1 MTISA
6 SMKKFVFFLPVP
18 RDAILCPCSACTL
31 SVDGLVK
38 CVDWRCPHQQPI
50 GRALSMGPFESEDGS
65 AATGQ
70 MVMRSFT
77 SSFMYVPPKK
87 VFSLRVTYVLHRMYI
102 DVLHLN
108 CVVLVLSSWAPQL
121 RTRCA

>member
-1 MTISA
+1 
-6 SMKKFVFFLPVP
+6 MKKFVFFLPVP

-38 CVDWRCPHQQPI
+38 CVDWRCSHQQPI
-50 GRALSMGPFESEDGS
+50 GRALSTSPFESEDGS

-70 MVMRSFT
+70 MVMRSFA
-77 SSFMYVPPKK
+77 SFLYYVRPPKK
-87 VFSLRVTYVLHRMYI
+87 
-102 DVLHLN
+102 N
-108 CVVLVLSSWAPQL
+108 VLSSCSVRPALHVHRRAPLELCRFGPFELGAQL